1 MSARDVI
8 ADHAHWLG
16 AFDDAGRNRDATMIL
31 AALRA
36 AGYVVVPREP
46 TQRMIQAVAQLD
58 FSAQHDP
65 TWPEYYAAMLSA
77 YEGDAP

>member
-8 ADHAHWLG
+8 DLTLMG
-16 AFDDAGRNRDATMIL
+16 RGYDRTEGTSDAIL
-31 AALRA
+31 SALRA

-46 TQRMIQAVAQLD
+46 TVPMVQASAQLD

-65 TWPEYYAAMLSA
+65 TWPEYYAAMITA
-77 YEGDAP
+77 AEAPDA